1 MNLDRK
7 VWAVAASL
15 ALLSL
20 GVFVRDQLP
29 QAFDLAYAP
38 FEYGESA
45 PKLGTVEDV
54 RTAVAASLNG
64 VSSNAGW
71 VVVDFGFTPD
81 AEKDLLEGEIHAAD
95 GTIFAS
101 VSSMLRS
108 CGVTYPG
115 LRTTCSLVFE
125 MPTDKLPGATLHL
138 GVPGGQMSPE
148 AVVPLGEP
156 ARTGD
161 VVKEEIDL

>member
-1 MNLDRK
+1 MNLDRR

-20 GVFVRDQLP
+20 GVMVRDQLP
-29 QAFDLAYAP
+29 KAFDLAYAP
-38 FEYGESA
+38 FVYDESA
-45 PKLGTVEDV
+45 PRLGTVDDV
-54 RTAVAASLNG
+54 RVTIAETVNG

-81 AEKDLLEGEIHAAD
+81 VEEDLFTGAIHAAD
-95 GTIFAS
+95 GTIFGS

-125 MPTDKLPGATLHL
+125 MAPDKLDGAAFHL

-148 AVVPLGEP
+148 VVVPLGEP

-161 VVKEEIDL
+161 VEKEEIDL